1 MLGVELSPTRAEN
14 GRVPRLSISIWGL
27 QSSNCFVRLVVHSR
41 KEQLMADLWQEA
53 LAELRAGE
61 MMVLRQ
67 RALLGD
73 ALEASVKS

>member
-1 MLGVELSPTRAEN
+1 
-14 GRVPRLSISIWGL
+14 
-27 QSSNCFVRLVVHSR
+27 
-41 KEQLMADLWQEA
+41 MADLWQEA